1 MSVSRDFIDPCSPR
15 RPRHRHCVGQDAD
28 SPPWAEWPK
37 PPRSVPEQCLVFGF
51 HISSPVQGV
60 DILVQDILIQDGCG
74 FLTAAA
80 RHSRRRWRRDQRAPT
95 PAIPEK
101 PIWPASAVEPRSRF
115 GNSNPKPALESG
127 RSPVSL
133 GTRRARQ
140 NMLRGFA
147 NFASGTPARGTRPA
161 PLHRSRSTFL
171 TSCLPASLIIRS
183 PLRDCRGPVVR
194 LGRRGRV
201 F

>member
-15 RPRHRHCVGQDAD
+15 RPRHRHCVGQAAD

-51 HISSPVQGV
+51 HISSLVQGV

-74 FLTAAA
+74 FLTVAA
-80 RHSRRRWRRDQRAPT
+80 RHPRRRWRRDQRAPT

-115 GNSNPKPALESG
+115 GNSNPNRTRIMKVAS
-127 RSPVSL
+127 VSWNS
-133 GTRRARQ
+133 TRASEHAARVCERRKRDTSKGHETGAVAPIAEHF
-140 NMLRGFA
+140 L
-147 NFASGTPARGTRPA
+147 NFVFTR
-161 PLHRSRSTFL
+161 
-171 TSCLPASLIIRS
+171 
-183 PLRDCRGPVVR
+183 VVNH
-194 LGRRGRV
+194 
-201 F
+201 